1 VDTPTN
7 NFCTVNPLTFPRQGD
22 TTALWGRATE
32 GNLRWT
38 SAGGS
43 WGGHCFF
50 GGTFSIAPNTGKY
63 YWEML
68 DIGNKSVGSFANY
81 GWGTG
86 LIVVNDGP
94 NGSGYIGRNTSVGS
108 NTGYSYKK
116 SGNGVGSRCQ
126 YNGSSSSENIAVPCS
141 TSGPYVFKFCYDS
154 DNGKFYMGGDAGWAT
169 HDSAGTPET
178 SAAPTATNYLFN
190 NITYDVTPLF
200 YAFQMTTMTDNMHN
214 FGQDASFAGNVTG
227 TPAYATDDN
236 GVGDFYYAPP
246 TGYLALCTSNLP
258 SPEIALPGENFNTV
272 LWTGNNVDG
281 RVFSDVLDFQ
291 LDFSWIKNRTTGY
304 HNILMDSVRGFA
316 SDKKLASNL
325 TAVEGDSTELVGTT
339 GYVSAVSSTGFTLS
353 GSNPLQT
360 NKTSEGNYVG
370 WNWKAGTTNSGAT
383 SGSGTL
389 KTYSSSTDATSG
401 FSVIKY
407 VGNGTTG
414 HQIPHHMGVAPQCLI
429 AKNLDRGGSTAG
441 SDWHAWH
448 TGFGTQNKYIWLN
461 QTNPAYASSN
471 YFTAVSS
478 TTFSL
483 GTDVSINADGED
495 IVCYAFTGIEG
506 YSKFGAYEGNGNDDG
521 TFVYTGFSPMLV
533 IYKCSD
539 ATGTWAMLDTL
550 RSPYNVTT
558 NLLATDSSAAEA
570 SQGTFAIDIVSN
582 GFKCRNINND
592 SNNSNGNSYLYLA
605 FAESPFK
612 TSNAR

>member
-43 WGGHCFF
+43 WGGHCFY

-325 TAVEGDSTELVGTT
+325 TAVEGDSTELAGTT

-370 WNWKAGTTNSGAT
+370 WNWKAGGAGVTNDSGSIDSTVSANTTAGFSIVKFEGSDSTQTVGHGLSQAPELILGAKGMGGTSNWPVYCKYLNDGTDPEDYYVYLNLT
-383 SGSGTL
+383 SGESNSAAFWVDTAPTSTL
-389 KTYSSSTDATSG
+389 FTIGSG
-401 FSVIKY
+401 FEAADTPFIAYCFHSV
-407 VGNGTTG
+407 
-414 HQIPHHMGVAPQCLI
+414 
-429 AKNLDRGGSTAG
+429 
-441 SDWHAWH
+441 
-448 TGFGTQNKYIWLN
+448 
-461 QTNPAYASSN
+461 
-471 YFTAVSS
+471 
-478 TTFSL
+478 
-483 GTDVSINADGED
+483 
-495 IVCYAFTGIEG
+495 EG
-506 YSKFGAYEGNGNDDG
+506 YSKVGSYTGNGNDDG

-582 GFKCRNINND
+582 GFKCRNYNND
-592 SNNSNGNSYLYLA
+592 SNNSSGNSYLYLA

>member
-1 VDTPTN
+1 ADSSGNYNTFAATNLAATDQVLDSPTN

-108 NTGYSYKK
+108 NTGYRYKK

-258 SPEIALPGENFNTV
+258 SPEIALPG
-272 LWTGNNVDG
+272 
-281 RVFSDVLDFQ
+281 
-291 LDFSWIKNRTTGY
+291 
-304 HNILMDSVRGFA
+304 
-316 SDKKLASNL
+316 
-325 TAVEGDSTELVGTT
+325 
-339 GYVSAVSSTGFTLS
+339 
-353 GSNPLQT
+353 
-360 NKTSEGNYVG
+360 
-370 WNWKAGTTNSGAT
+370 
-383 SGSGTL
+383 
-389 KTYSSSTDATSG
+389 
-401 FSVIKY
+401 
-407 VGNGTTG
+407 
-414 HQIPHHMGVAPQCLI
+414 
-429 AKNLDRGGSTAG
+429 
-441 SDWHAWH
+441 
-448 TGFGTQNKYIWLN
+448 
-461 QTNPAYASSN
+461 
-471 YFTAVSS
+471 
-478 TTFSL
+478 
-483 GTDVSINADGED
+483 
-495 IVCYAFTGIEG
+495 
-506 YSKFGAYEGNGNDDG
+506 
-521 TFVYTGFSPMLV
+521 
-533 IYKCSD
+533 
-539 ATGTWAMLDTL
+539 
-550 RSPYNVTT
+550 
-558 NLLATDSSAAEA
+558 
-570 SQGTFAIDIVSN
+570 
-582 GFKCRNINND
+582 
-592 SNNSNGNSYLYLA
+592 
-605 FAESPFK
+605 
-612 TSNAR
+612 